1 MAYSVSI
8 EQTSKELTAKE
19 RVQIKDTGDC
29 VHIDAA
35 TQESD
40 NGSIV
45 INPAWYAI
53 LSIHNDKS
61 QDKDYENYVIV
72 DRDGTRYVTGSHSF
86 MDAFL
91 NIFEEMETVT
101 DEEWA
106 LKVYR
111 LPSKNRAGKDFITCS
126 VI

>member
-1 MAYSVSI
+1 MAYTVKI
-8 EQTSKELTAKE
+8 TQTSKELTAKE

-29 VHIDAA
+29 VHIDKA
-35 TQESD
+35 TQDSG
-40 NGSIV
+40 NGAIV
-45 INPAWYAI
+45 INPAWYAV
-53 LSIHNDKS
+53 LAIHNDKS

-72 DRDGTRYVTGSHSF
+72 DKDGTRYVTGSQSF
-86 MDAFL
+86 MSAFL

-101 DEEWA
+101 DEDWS
-106 LKVYR
+106 LKIYR

>member
-111 LPSKNRAGKDFITCS
+111 LPSKSRAGKDFITCS